1 MTKLTVPDMRCEN
14 CVKRITNTL
23 NDAKLSF
30 SVSLQDKTVSI
41 DGDESAVKTAISA
54 LEDIGFEAKQ
64 D

>member
-1 MTKLTVPDMRCEN
+1 MTQLKVPDMHCEN

-30 SVSLQDKTVSI
+30 SVSLQDKTVRI
-41 DGDESAVKTAISA
+41 DGDENAVKTAISA
-54 LEDIGFEAKQ
+54 LDDLGFEAKQ